1 MVDNRSRSVAQGQ
14 HARKRGNFVAE
25 QQRVVGIDLGTTN
38 SLIAFMQGDA
48 PIVIPGEDGSPIVPS
63 VVAFDQETAS
73 GFSVGNAARGVL
85 LTHSANA
92 VYSVKRLMGRDLTD
106 IQDELKLFPFQLAE
120 GLQPGEVLKLNIGGL
135 TLTPPEVSAYIL
147 LQLKRNAERFFGVE
161 VTKAVITVPA
171 YFNDA
176 QRQATKD
183 AGRIA
188 GLDVLR
194 LVNEPTAAALAY
206 GLDKNPDG
214 SAKDGIIAVYDFG
227 GGTFDISI
235 LKLHEGIFE
244 VIATGGDTHLGGDD
258 IDNLLTAVALDDIR
272 GDLGLDISTNPEVV
286 QQLRKAVIEA
296 KIALSDAESTR
307 ILLEIPAGT
316 GKSQIP
322 SGDDNKELNTKAGA
336 PPLSAVERVDS
347 EMWEGKN
354 SGPTQPTH
362 YAREITRAQY
372 EQLIAPIIA
381 RTAAPVKQALRDAGF
396 TAADIDEVV
405 MVGGS
410 TRIPAVRKLVTE
422 LFDLEA
428 RGRKLHTE
436 LNPDEVVAL
445 GAAVQAQIL
454 SGEYSSATDDLLLL
468 DVTPLS
474 LGIEALG
481 GVVAKIIQR
490 NSTIPASATEH
501 FTTGVDGQTNVAI
514 HVLQGERELAKDCR
528 SLARFDL
535 KGIPPMVAGLP
546 RIEVKFLID
555 ANGILHVS
563 AREQRSGQE
572 AAVEVKPTYGLTDE
586 QVEAMI
592 LESFDN
598 AEEDITARQVIEAKN
613 EAETIM
619 TAVEKGEKTPAWQQ
633 LTFDEHAAIKAAASE
648 LKQAVIGGDYKVIRK
663 GIDQLDKKTRRF
675 AEIMMDSAVTGALG
689 GKTMAAAGADLAAS
703 QQGAAPSAPHA
714 FAKAEVSEAT
724 PAPDPFADAEADL
737 ETPGESTED

>member
-1 MVDNRSRSVAQGQ
+1 MA
-14 HARKRGNFVAE
+14 AP
-25 QQRVVGIDLGTTN
+25 VVGIDLGTTN
-38 SLIAFMQGDA
+38 SLIAFMQGDTPA
-48 PIVIPGEDGSPIVPS
+48 VIPGEDGTPIVPS
-63 VVAFDQETAS
+63 VVAFDQDTPN
-73 GFSVGNAARGVL
+73 GFAVGNAARNVL
-85 LTHSANA
+85 LTNSANA
-92 VYSVKRLMGRDLTD
+92 VYSVKRLMGRDLAD
-106 IQDELKLFPFQLAE
+106 VQPELAHFPFHLAPD
-120 GLQPGEVLKLNIGGL
+120 LKPGEVLKLNVGGL
-135 TLTPPEVSAYIL
+135 TLTPPEISAYIL
-147 LQLKRNAERFFGVE
+147 LQLKKNATRFFGAE

-206 GLDKNPDG
+206 GLDKK
-214 SAKDGIIAVYDFG
+214 KDGIIAVYDFG

-235 LKLHEGIFE
+235 LKLHDGIFE

-258 IDNLLTAVALDDIR
+258 IDILLTAVALDDIR
-272 GDLGLDISTNPEVV
+272 GDLGIDVTQNPEVI
-286 QQLRKAVIEA
+286 QQLRKSVIDA
-296 KIALSDAESTR
+296 KIALSNADSTR
-307 ILLEIPAGT
+307 LAITLP
-316 GKSQIP
+316 
-322 SGDDNKELNTKAGA
+322 DGA
-336 PPLSAVERVDS
+336 L
-347 EMWEGKN
+347 
-354 SGPTQPTH
+354 

-372 EQLIAPIIA
+372 EQLIAPIIQ
-381 RTAAPVKQALRDAGF
+381 RTAAPVKQALKDAQL
-396 TAADIDEVV
+396 TPEQIDEVV

-410 TRIPAVRKLVTE
+410 TRIPAVRALVTQ

-428 RGRKLHTE
+428 RNRKLHTE

-454 SGEYSSATDDLLLL
+454 SGTENAATNDLLLL

-572 AAVEVKPTYGLTDE
+572 AQVEVKPTYGLTDE
-586 QVEAMI
+586 QVETMI
-592 LESFDN
+592 LESFDH
-598 AEEDITARQVIEAKN
+598 AESDITARQLIEARN
-613 EAETIM
+613 EAQTILD
-619 TAVEKGEKTPAWQQ
+619 AVAKGETSAAWQQ
-633 LTFDEHAAIKAAASE
+633 LTMAEHASIESHANE
-648 LKQAVIGGDYKVIRK
+648 LRRIMQGDDYKAVREAIEY
-663 GIDQLDKKTRRF
+663 LDKATRRF
-675 AEIMMDSAVTGALG
+675 AELMMDAAVTGALG
-689 GKTMAAAGADLAAS
+689 GKTMAAAGESLAAN
-703 QQGAAPSAPHA
+703 QQGATPTAPHA
-714 FAKAEVSEAT
+714 FAKAEVQSSA
-724 PAPDPFADAEADL
+724 PANDLERAEANP